1 VRRQN
6 RRIAVNSLS
15 LEESGRMPK
24 RVIRNRKRWIELA
37 GIAACLGCMR
47 LGAAE
52 APADDATPASE
63 YEAYAESH
71 PYLNDE
77 FSPGEGSESGVDEL
91 ERLQEPET
99 PILGPA
105 ESSGLS
111 GMLRTRFDE
120 LYRDTGLRLGFAATG
135 LALKAYGAGDPSGS
149 AYDIDFMSG
158 WTLVGR
164 GTQDTGTLVVTGEFR
179 DKLGTDP
186 ASRVGPQLGTL
197 INTSNAFNDR
207 GWVVRDAYWLQRF
220 YDGKLRV
227 LVGRADTSDFVGQQP
242 MQNVNSMFL
251 NRHLSANPTAPFP
264 GHGPTV
270 GVSYR
275 PSDRFYV
282 TGGVANGYGTTT
294 QSGMSSVS
302 DSDFFYSAEAGW
314 TPQIEGMGAGR
325 YSVMVW
331 RIDART
337 QNGFNSPSDDGV
349 TLVAGQQLSNRLQVW
364 GRYAHAGGETTN
376 IRNLAQ
382 AGIGYG
388 GLFGSPSNMSGL
400 AASFAEPRSDASRDE
415 KVFEIFQRIQL
426 SRFTQFSAGFQMVFD
441 PGNNPDEDQ
450 FELLYARLRHAF

>member
-1 VRRQN
+1 MPHRR
-6 RRIAVNSLS
+6 SLNCKQWFA
-15 LEESGRMPK
+15 LIG
-24 RVIRNRKRWIELA
+24 VAI
-37 GIAACLGCMR
+37 CLGPV
-47 LGAAE
+47 LQAE
-52 APADDATPASE
+52 ADPPAQAATQKSE
-63 YEAYAESH
+63 FEAYSESH

-77 FSPGEGSESGVDEL
+77 FSAGEGSESGIDEL

-99 PILGPA
+99 SLLDQVDVHPGP
-105 ESSGLS
+105 SGWAR
-111 GMLRTRFDE
+111 GKFDS

-135 LALKAYGAGDPSGS
+135 LALKAYGADDPSGS
-149 AYDIDFMSG
+149 AYDLDFMSG

-179 DKLGTDP
+179 DKIGTDP
-186 ASRVGPQLGTL
+186 ASNVGPQLGTL

-242 MQNVNSMFL
+242 MQNVNSMFV
-251 NRHLSANPTAPFP
+251 NRHLSANPTVPFP
-264 GHGPTV
+264 GHGPTI

-275 PSDRFYV
+275 PSDRYYV
-282 TGGVANGYGTTT
+282 TGGVANGYNVTTET
-294 QSGMSSVS
+294 GISSIS

-331 RIDART
+331 HIDART
-337 QNGFNSPSDDGV
+337 ENGFASPSDDGV

-382 AGIGYG
+382 AGIGYSG
-388 GLFGSPSNMSGL
+388 AFGSPSNVSGL
-400 AASFAEPRSDASRDE
+400 AASFAEPRSSASRDE
-415 KVFEIFQRIQL
+415 KVVEVFQRIQL
-426 SRFTQFSAGFQMVFD
+426 GRFTQFSAGFQMVFD
-441 PGNNPDEDQ
+441 PGNNPDEDR

>member
-1 VRRQN
+1 MV
-6 RRIAVNSLS
+6 
-15 LEESGRMPK
+15 
-24 RVIRNRKRWIELA
+24 LA
-37 GIAACLGCMR
+37 GSDQMPHRLLCNLKQWFALAGVAICLGA
-47 LGAAE
+47 LHTAAADAPAE
-52 APADDATPASE
+52 ATTQQSE

-77 FSPGEGSESGVDEL
+77 FSAGEGSESGIDEL

-99 PILGPA
+99 PILDPV
-105 ESSGLS
+105 EYSGLS
-111 GMLRTRFDE
+111 GLLRGRFDS

-135 LALKAYGAGDPSGS
+135 LALKAYGADDPSGS
-149 AYDIDFMSG
+149 AYDLDFMSG

-197 INTSNAFNDR
+197 INTTNAFNDR

-242 MQNVNSMFL
+242 MQNVNALFA
-251 NRHLSANPTAPFP
+251 NRSFSANPTVPFP
-264 GHGPTV
+264 GHGPTI

-282 TGGVANGYGTTT
+282 TGGVANGYATTT
-294 QSGMSSVS
+294 QSGLSSVS

-314 TPQIEGMGAGR
+314 TPRIEGMGAGR

-331 RIDART
+331 RIDSRT
-337 QNGFNSPSDDGV
+337 QNGFASPSDDGV
-349 TLVAGQQLSNRLQVW
+349 TLVAGQQLSNRVQVW

-382 AGIGYG
+382 AGIGYSG
-388 GLFGSPSNMSGL
+388 TFGSPSNMSGL
-400 AASFAEPRSDASRDE
+400 AASFAEPRSSASRDE
-415 KVFEIFQRIQL
+415 KVVEIFQRIQL

-450 FELLYARLRHAF
+450 FQLLYARLRHAF

>member
-1 VRRQN
+1 MTHRCAFHRVQ
-6 RRIAVNSLS
+6 SLA
-15 LEESGRMPK
+15 L
-24 RVIRNRKRWIELA
+24 ICA
-37 GIAACLGCMR
+37 GMFLGCVR
-47 LGAAE
+47 LAAAE
-52 APADDATPASE
+52 STAETATQKSE
-63 YEAYAESH
+63 FEAYSDSH

-77 FSPGEGSESGVDEL
+77 FSPGEGSESGIDEL

-99 PILGPA
+99 PILDPV
-105 ESSGLS
+105 EYSGLS
-111 GMLRTRFDE
+111 GLLRSRFDS

-135 LALKAYGAGDPSGS
+135 LALKAYGADDPSGS

-158 WTLVGR
+158 WTLLGR

-179 DKLGTDP
+179 DKIGTDP

-242 MQNVNSMFL
+242 MQNVNALFV
-251 NRHLSANPTAPFP
+251 NRHLSANPTVPFP
-264 GHGPTV
+264 GHGPTI

-275 PSDRFYV
+275 PGDRFYV
-282 TGGVANGYGTTT
+282 TGGVANGYATTT
-294 QSGMSSVS
+294 QSGLSSVS

-314 TPQIEGMGAGR
+314 TPQVEGMGAGR

-331 RIDART
+331 RIDSRT
-337 QNGFNSPSDDGV
+337 ENGFASPSDDGV
-349 TLVAGQQLSNRLQVW
+349 TLVAGQQLSNRFQVW

-376 IRNLAQ
+376 IRNLWQ
-382 AGIGYG
+382 AGMGYG

-400 AASFAEPRSDASRDE
+400 AASFAEPRSSASRDE
-415 KVFEIFQRIQL
+415 KVVEVFQRIQL

-441 PGNNPDEDQ
+441 PGNNPDDDQ